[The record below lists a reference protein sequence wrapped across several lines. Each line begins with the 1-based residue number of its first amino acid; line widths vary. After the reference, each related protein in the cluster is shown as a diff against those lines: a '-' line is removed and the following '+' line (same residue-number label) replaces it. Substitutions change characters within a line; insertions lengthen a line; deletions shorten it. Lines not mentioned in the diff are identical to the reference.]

1 MREIRNTLFILNEVG
16 GKMTH
21 ISDYELELLGYVWD
35 DENYLLIDD
44 KRIYKIV
51 GATKDGLYVREV
63 NDTDGNV
70 IEDEG

>member
-1 MREIRNTLFILNEVG
+1 
-16 GKMTH
+16 MTH